1 MAEFARY
8 YITFLTNLFSNIG
21 VFFRDIGLAI
31 ANIFVLDLPQY
42 VNEFSSSVAE
52 FGVGGWIVF
61 LLVTLINVTCLFFVS
76 YRLVQLIRRYIIF
89 RAKEVEKDKL
99 VEELAKTK
107 DKVAKLTI
115 EKNQLYAM
123 KINAMYPITAEGES
137 SVNSSSKEEEVK
149 LLPSARFKKLAAI
162 DKKYEVISPYISTA
176 EADDLQLDKIVDY
189 FVNFSASQLK
199 LYYKKEI
206 VRCFFAGM
214 ATTKVL
220 ILEGIS
226 GTGKTSLPYAVGKFF
241 NNDATLISVQPSWR
255 DRGDLVG
262 YLNEFTKTF
271 NETEFLGALY
281 EANYQPNPS
290 VIVLDEMNLARIEYY
305 FAEFLSVMEMPDSN
319 EWTIDLV
326 PSADEND
333 PIRLDDGK
341 ILVPQS
347 IWFVGTANQDDS
359 TFTITD
365 KVYDRT
371 ITIDLNNRGEYFDA
385 PVTPSMNVAAE
396 YLQVLFDKAQ
406 VNYPVTEK
414 TIENLRAID
423 TYILDKFKITFGNR
437 IMKQF
442 KAFIPVYVAA
452 GGKEMEALDFLLMS
466 KIFRKFKALNLP
478 FLQKELNGLIA
489 LLDKLFGKGNCP
501 VSVEYIK
508 SLLRSA

>member
-52 FGVGGWIVF
+52 FGAGGWIVF

-89 RAKEVEKDKL
+89 RSKEVEKDKL
-99 VEELAKTK
+99 LEELAKTK

-123 KINAMYPITAEGES
+123 KINAMYPITAEGDS
-137 SVNSSSKEEEVK
+137 GNLPAKAEEVK

-162 DKKYEVISPYISTA
+162 DKKYEVIPPYISTA

-226 GTGKTSLPYAVGKFF
+226 GTGKTSLPYAIGKFF

-333 PIRLDDGK
+333 PIRLDEGK

-423 TYILDKFKITFGNR
+423 SYILDKFKITFGNR

-508 SLLRSA
+508 GLLRSA

>member
-21 VFFRDIGLAI
+21 VFFRDIGVAI
-31 ANIFVLDLPQY
+31 ANIFVLDIPGY
-42 VNEFSSSVAE
+42 AEEFSSSVGE
-52 FGVGGWIVF
+52 FGAGGWIVF
-61 LLVTLINVTCLFFVS
+61 LLVTLINVTCLFFVM
-76 YRLVQLIRRYIIF
+76 YRLVQLIRRYIVF
-89 RAKEVEKDKL
+89 RSKEVEKDKL

-123 KINAMYPITAEGES
+123 KINAMYPTLAARQEENALPAPAETAP
-137 SVNSSSKEEEVK
+137 SVS
-149 LLPSARFKKLAAI
+149 RFKRLTAI
-162 DKKYEVISPYISTA
+162 DRKYEVMPPYISTA
-176 EADDLQLDKIVDY
+176 ETDELQLDRLVDM

-199 LYYKKEI
+199 LYYRKDV
-206 VRCFFAGM
+206 VRYFFAGM

-226 GTGKTSLPYAVGKFF
+226 GTGKTSLPYALGKFF
-241 NNDATLISVQPSWR
+241 NNDATLVSVQPSWR

-262 YLNEFTKTF
+262 YFNEFTKTF

-281 EANYQPNPS
+281 EANYEKNPS
-290 VIVLDEMNLARIEYY
+290 IIVLDEMNLARIEYY
-305 FAEFLSVMEMPDSN
+305 FAEFLSVMEMPDPN
-319 EWTIDLV
+319 EWTVDLV
-326 PSADEND
+326 PNGDDSD
-333 PIRLDDGK
+333 PTALEDGK

-347 IWFVGTANQDDS
+347 LWFVGTANQDDS

-406 VNYPVTEK
+406 TGFGVSAK
-414 TIENLRAID
+414 TDESLKAID
-423 TYILDKFKITFGNR
+423 AYILDKFKITFGNR

-442 KAFIPVYVAA
+442 KTFIPVYVAA
-452 GGKEMEALDFLLMS
+452 GGREMEALDFLLMS

-501 VSVEYIK
+501 VSTEYIK
-508 SLLRSA
+508 SLMRSA